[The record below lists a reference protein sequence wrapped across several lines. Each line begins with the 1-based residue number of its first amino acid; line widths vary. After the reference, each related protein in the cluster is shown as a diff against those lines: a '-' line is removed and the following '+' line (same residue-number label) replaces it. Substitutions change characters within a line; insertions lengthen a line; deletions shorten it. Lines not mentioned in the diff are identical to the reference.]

1 MSECLCVAAH
11 TSLARVTR
19 EREAAC
25 HSLLLFQV
33 SEREST
39 LTHSLLSRD
48 RFLCR
53 TKGSLLRGIKVD
65 RKSQRDKEGSER
77 GRRRRKGKG
86 SEEGKESV

>member
-1 MSECLCVAAH
+1 MSVCGSSHV
-11 TSLARVTR
+11 SRSSD